1 MTGVSTDNFLAGL
14 AAGGDQHAFGQLV
27 QRHGHAL
34 AQAARSFGIPET
46 DIDDVVQDTFIAAW
60 HALDDFDDEKPFR
73 PWLFRIGLNKMR
85 DLYRFRRVRHFFF
98 GASDVNDAAFAES
111 APTDAPGP
119 EREIGARRELA
130 QINKIL
136 GQLDRASREVII
148 LTSFVEMSHAEA
160 AAALNISPKAVESRV
175 ARARTRLTALLEA
188 GEKNK

>member
-1 MTGVSTDNFLAGL
+1 MTGLSTDNFLAER
-14 AAGGDQHAFGQLV
+14 AADGDQHAFGQLV
-27 QRHGHAL
+27 QRHGRAL

-60 HALDDFDDEKPFR
+60 HALDEFDQEKAFR

-85 DLYRFRRVRHFFF
+85 DLYRVRRVRHFFF
-98 GASDVNDAAFAES
+98 GAADVNDAAVADV

-130 QINKIL
+130 HINKTL
-136 GQLDRASREVII
+136 DKLDRASREVII

-175 ARARTRLTALLEA
+175 ARARARLTALLEA
-188 GEKNK
+188 EEKKI